1 MLRDEVSHTP
11 TLFTSLRLD
20 SLYHKDKACEAM
32 ELFDEL
38 VECEVDITSH
48 VALLIRFFLELATNT
63 SLGNSIRVK
72 GLALVSWLITI
83 RKKVNR
89 MLISADYLIIY
100 SQPRCY

>member
-11 TLFTSLRLD
+11 ALFTSLPSYLQLD

-48 VALLIRFFLELATNT
+48 VSLLIRFFLELATNT

-89 MLISADYLIIY
+89 ILQVI
-100 SQPRCY
+100 